1 MSEHSQKSKRS
12 IVWYAFLMVL
22 MVAGAVAVFIR
33 AKEGLIVTNLTSTT
47 PWGTWVAFYIYFV
60 GMSAGAFL
68 LSSLIYVFGMDQYE
82 KIGKD
87 ALLVAI
93 LSMVLAMAFILLD
106 LGHMERFWHALWYMN
121 WTSILAYEVRF
132 YVVYVVLL
140 LSELYF
146 AMRIDLIK
154 TSAVKDWKGK
164 LAKFLSLGSKD
175 TSDESKRQDH
185 KMLKVLGTLGIPI
198 AIFGVHGGTGA
209 LFAVVKARPFLNSAL
224 FPIIFVVS
232 ALVSGTAL
240 LIAFYVI
247 RNKVSGNPID
257 QPMVKGLAGILA
269 LFLLIDVGLQFYEF
283 LIGAYGLGHE
293 ELATMKVMIMSDFS
307 WSFWG
312 VQMFLGVVVP
322 LFLIFFKKTKQSVTA
337 ITAAAILVA
346 IGILGVRFN
355 IVLPALIVPVM
366 EGLPQGYYYPT
377 WIEVISSGGVI
388 ALGLF
393 LYSVAV
399 NVLPIHTESGH
410 DQVSA
415 HPLTL
420 EPRTSGRSG
429 ETI

>member
-12 IVWYAFLMVL
+12 IVWYAFLIVL
-22 MVAGAVAVFIR
+22 MLAGTVAVFIR
-33 AKEGLIVTNLTSTT
+33 AKEGLIMTNLTSTT

-68 LSSLIYVFGMDQYE
+68 LSTLIYVFGMEQYE

-121 WTSILAYEVRF
+121 WTSVLAYEVRF
-132 YVVYVVLL
+132 YVLYVALL

-154 TSAVKDWKGK
+154 TSALNDWKGK
-164 LAKFLSLGSKD
+164 FAKFLSFGSKD
-175 TSDESKRQDH
+175 TSEESKRHDH
-185 KMLKVLGTLGIPI
+185 KMLKVLGTIGLPV

-224 FPIIFVVS
+224 FPVIFVVS

-247 RNKVSGNPID
+247 RNKVSGNSVD
-257 QPMVKGLAGILA
+257 QDMVKALAGLLS
-269 LFLLIDVGLQFYEF
+269 LFLLIDVGLEFYEF
-283 LIGAYGLGHE
+283 FIGAYGLEHE
-293 ELATMKVMIMSDFS
+293 ELATLKTMIMSDFS
-307 WSFWG
+307 WSFWV
-312 VQMFLGVVVP
+312 VQMFIGVVVP
-322 LFLIFFKKTKQSVTA
+322 LYLMFAKKTKESVNA
-337 ITAAAILVA
+337 ITAAAIMVV

-366 EGLPQGYYYPT
+366 TGLPEGYYYPT
-377 WIEVISSGGVI
+377 WIEILSSSGVI

-399 NVLPIHTESGH
+399 KVLPIHTESGH
-410 DQVSA
+410 GQVSSY
-415 HPLTL
+415 HLTL
-420 EPRTSGRSG
+420 DHRTSGRS
-429 ETI
+429 EKTI

>member
-1 MSEHSQKSKRS
+1 MSEYSHNNRRS
-12 IVWYAFLMVL
+12 ILWYAFLILL
-22 MVAGAVAVFIR
+22 MVAGTVAVFIR
-33 AKEGLIVTNLTSTT
+33 AKEGIIVTNLTSTT

-68 LSSLIYVFGMDQYE
+68 LSTLIYVFGMEQYE

-93 LSMVLAMAFILLD
+93 LSMVLAMVFILLD

-121 WTSILAYEVRF
+121 WTSVLAYEVRF
-132 YVVYVVLL
+132 YVLYVALL

-154 TSAVKDWKGK
+154 TSVVNNRKGK
-164 LAKFLSLGSKD
+164 IAKFLSFGSKD
-175 TSDESKRQDH
+175 TSEASKRHDH
-185 KMLKVLGTLGIPI
+185 KMLKVLGTIGIPI
-198 AIFGVHGGTGA
+198 AILGVHGGTGA

-247 RNKVSGNPID
+247 RNKVSGNSID
-257 QPMVKGLAGILA
+257 QAMVKGLAGL
-269 LFLLIDVGLQFYEF
+269 LSFFLLIDVGLEFYEF
-283 LIGAYGLGHE
+283 FIGAYGLEHE
-293 ELATMKVMIMSDFS
+293 ELATLKTMIMSDFS
-307 WSFWG
+307 WSFWA
-312 VQMFLGVVVP
+312 VQMVIGVVIP
-322 LFLIFFKKTKQSVTA
+322 LYLIFSKRTKESVKA
-337 ITAAAILVA
+337 LTAAAIMVA

-366 EGLPQGYYYPT
+366 TGLPEGYYYPT
-377 WIEVISSGGVI
+377 LIEIISSGGVI

-393 LYSVAV
+393 LYSVAI
-399 NVLPIHTESGH
+399 NVLPVHTEAGH
-410 DQVSA
+410 GQVSA
-415 HPLTL
+415 PPLTL
-420 EPRTSGRSG
+420 DHRTSERS
-429 ETI
+429 EKTL

>member
-1 MSEHSQKSKRS
+1 MSEYSQNNRRS
-12 IVWYAFLMVL
+12 ILWYACLILL

-33 AKEGLIVTNLTSTT
+33 AREGIIVTNLTSTT

-68 LSSLIYVFGMDQYE
+68 LSTLIYVFGMEQYE

-121 WTSILAYEVRF
+121 WTSVLAYEVRF
-132 YVVYVVLL
+132 YVLYVVLL

-154 TSAVKDWKGK
+154 TSVVNNRKGK
-164 LAKFLSLGSKD
+164 IAKFLSFGSKD
-175 TSDESKRQDH
+175 TSEESKRHDY
-185 KMLKVLGTLGIPI
+185 KMLKVLGTMGIPI
-198 AIFGVHGGTGA
+198 AILGVHGGTGA

-224 FPIIFVVS
+224 FPVIFVVS

-247 RNKVSGNPID
+247 RNKVVGNPID
-257 QPMVKGLAGILA
+257 QAMVKGLAGL
-269 LFLLIDVGLQFYEF
+269 LSFFLLIDVGLEFYEF
-283 LIGAYGLGHE
+283 FIGAYGLGHE
-293 ELATMKVMIMSDFS
+293 ELATLKTMIMSDYS
-307 WSFWG
+307 WSFWA
-312 VQMFLGVVVP
+312 VQMVLGVVIP
-322 LFLIFFKKTKQSVTA
+322 LYLIFSKRTKESVKA
-337 ITAAAILVA
+337 LTAAAIMVA

-366 EGLPQGYYYPT
+366 TGLPEGYYYPT
-377 WIEVISSGGVI
+377 LIEIISSSGVI
-388 ALGLF
+388 ASGLF
-393 LYSVAV
+393 LYSVAIK
-399 NVLPIHTESGH
+399 VLPVHTEAGH
-410 DQVSA
+410 GQVSA
-415 HPLTL
+415 PPLTL
-420 EPRTSGRSG
+420 DHRTSERS
-429 ETI
+429 EKTL

>member
-1 MSEHSQKSKRS
+1 
-12 IVWYAFLMVL
+12 
-22 MVAGAVAVFIR
+22 MVAGTVAVFIR
-33 AKEGLIVTNLTSTT
+33 AKEGIIVTNLTSTT

-68 LSSLIYVFGMDQYE
+68 LSTLIYVFGMEQYE

-93 LSMVLAMAFILLD
+93 LSMVLAMVFILLD

-121 WTSILAYEVRF
+121 WTSVLAYEVRF
-132 YVVYVVLL
+132 YVLYVALL

-154 TSAVKDWKGK
+154 TSVVNNRKGK
-164 LAKFLSLGSKD
+164 IAKFLSFGSKD
-175 TSDESKRQDH
+175 TSEASKRHDH
-185 KMLKVLGTLGIPI
+185 KMLKVLGTIGIPI
-198 AIFGVHGGTGA
+198 AILGVHGGTGA

-247 RNKVSGNPID
+247 RNKVSGNSID
-257 QPMVKGLAGILA
+257 QAMVKGLAGL
-269 LFLLIDVGLQFYEF
+269 LSFFLLIDVGLEFYEF
-283 LIGAYGLGHE
+283 FIGAYGLEHE
-293 ELATMKVMIMSDFS
+293 ELATLKTMIMSDFS
-307 WSFWG
+307 WSFWA
-312 VQMFLGVVVP
+312 VQMVIGVVIP
-322 LFLIFFKKTKQSVTA
+322 LYLIFSKRTKESVKA
-337 ITAAAILVA
+337 LTAAAIMVA

-366 EGLPQGYYYPT
+366 TGLPEGYYYPT
-377 WIEVISSGGVI
+377 LIEIISSGGVI

-393 LYSVAV
+393 LYSVAI
-399 NVLPIHTESGH
+399 NVLPVHTEAGH
-410 DQVSA
+410 GQVSA
-415 HPLTL
+415 PPLTL
-420 EPRTSGRSG
+420 DHRTSERS
-429 ETI
+429 EKTL